1 MMLQPSFFDTEER
14 LKKLDQLGDPLKAIN
29 EVVDWRIFQPVL
41 KKGLNKVR
49 KNNAGRP
56 SYDALLMF
64 KMVILQ
70 SLYNLSDDQTE
81 YQTRDRLSFQRF
93 LGLDPESPVPDAKT
107 LWLFKESLKNKVMDE
122 TLFNAFGRYLEQL
135 GLTAQQGTVIDAR
148 IVPVPKQRNTF
159 EENQTLK
166 DGLIPSDWVKKP
178 HKLAQKDTQ
187 ARWTMKRKQ
196 SYYGYKNHIGVDVK
210 HKFIRRYSVTTAEV
224 HDSQVFETLLDEHNT
239 KRTIYADSAYR
250 SEEAEALLHNKGY
263 ISRVHHRAWGG
274 QSLTILQ
281 TRWNKARSKVRARV
295 EHVFGHQVQ
304 SMRQTLVH
312 GIGIERVRLKIG
324 IANLAYNMRRLTLWQ
339 VTYA

>member
-1 MMLQPSFFDTEER
+1 MT
-14 LKKLDQLGDPLKAIN
+14 
-29 EVVDWRIFQPVL
+29 
-41 KKGLNKVR
+41 KGLKKVR
-49 KNNAGRP
+49 KTKAGRP

-64 KMVILQ
+64 KMVVLQ
-70 SLYNLSDDQTE
+70 SLYNLGDDQTE
-81 YQTRDRLSFQRF
+81 YQVRDRLSFQRF
-93 LGLDPESPVPDAKT
+93 LGLAPESPVPDAKT
-107 LWLFKESLKNKVMDE
+107 LWLFKESLKKETLDE
-122 TLFNAFGRYLEQL
+122 TLFGAFGRYLEEL

-148 IVPVPKQRNTF
+148 IIPVPKQRNTL

-166 DGLIPSDWVKKP
+166 DGLLPSDWVKKP

-210 HKFIRRYSVTTAEV
+210 HKFIRRYAVTSAEV
-224 HDSQVFETLLDEHNT
+224 HDSQVFEPLLDESNT
-239 KRTIYADSAYR
+239 KRTVYADSAYR
-250 SEEAEALLHNKGY
+250 SEEAEALLQNKGY

-274 QSLTILQ
+274 QSLTTLQ

-304 SMRQTLVH
+304 SMRQTLVR
-312 GIGIERVRLKIG
+312 GIGLERMRMKIG

-339 VTYA
+339 IIET

>member
-1 MMLQPSFFDTEER
+1 MLQPSFFDTEER
-14 LKKLDQLGDPLKAIN
+14 LKKLDQHGDPLKAIN
-29 EVVDWRIFQPVL
+29 KVVDWHVFQPILTKGL
-41 KKGLNKVR
+41 KKAR
-49 KNNAGRP
+49 KTKAGRP

-64 KMVILQ
+64 KMVVLQ
-70 SLYNLSDDQTE
+70 SLYNLGDDQTE
-81 YQTRDRLSFQRF
+81 YQVRDRLSFQRF
-93 LGLDPESPVPDAKT
+93 LGLAPESPVPDAKT
-107 LWLFKESLKNKVMDE
+107 LWLFKESLKKETLDE
-122 TLFNAFGRYLEQL
+122 TLFGAFGRYLEEL

-148 IVPVPKQRNTF
+148 IIPVPKQRNTL

-166 DGLIPSDWVKKP
+166 DGLLPSDWVKKP

-210 HKFIRRYSVTTAEV
+210 HKFIRRYAVTSAEV
-224 HDSQVFETLLDEHNT
+224 HDSQVFEPLLDESNT
-239 KRTIYADSAYR
+239 KRTVYADSAYR
-250 SEEAEALLHNKGY
+250 SEEAEALLQNKGY

-274 QSLTILQ
+274 QSLTTLQ

-304 SMRQTLVH
+304 SMRQTLVR
-312 GIGIERVRLKIG
+312 GIGLERMRMKIG

-339 VTYA
+339 IIET

>member
-1 MMLQPSFFDTEER
+1 MLQPSFFDTEER
-14 LKKLDQLGDPLKAIN
+14 LKKLDQHGDPLKAIN
-29 EVVDWRIFQPVL
+29 EVVDWHVFPPIL
-41 KKGLNKVR
+41 TKGLKIAR
-49 KNNAGRP
+49 KTKAGRP

-70 SLYNLSDDQTE
+70 SLYNLGDDQTE
-81 YQTRDRLSFQRF
+81 YQVRDRLSFQRF
-93 LGLDPESPVPDAKT
+93 LGLEAESKVPDAKT
-107 LWLFKESLKNKVMDE
+107 LWLFKESLKKGMLDE
-122 TLFNAFGRYLEQL
+122 TLFGAFGRYLEQL

-148 IVPVPKQRNTF
+148 IIPVPKQRNTL

-210 HKFIRRYSVTTAEV
+210 HKFIRRYAVTSAEV
-224 HDSQVFETLLDEHNT
+224 HDSQVFEPLLDERNT
-239 KRTIYADSAYR
+239 KRTVYADSAYR
-250 SEEAEALLHNKGY
+250 SEEAEALLQEKGY

-274 QSLTILQ
+274 QSLTTLQ

-304 SMRQTLVH
+304 SMQQTLVR
-312 GIGIERVRLKIG
+312 GIGLERMRLKIG

-339 VTYA
+339 IVET

>member
-1 MMLQPSFFDTEER
+1 MLQPSFFDTEER
-14 LKKLDQLGDPLKAIN
+14 LKKLDQHGDPLKAIN
-29 EVVDWRIFQPVL
+29 EVVDWHVFQPILTKGL
-41 KKGLNKVR
+41 KKAR
-49 KNNAGRP
+49 KTKAGRP

-70 SLYNLSDDQTE
+70 SLYNLGDDQTE
-81 YQTRDRLSFQRF
+81 YQVRDRLSFQRF
-93 LGLDPESPVPDAKT
+93 LGLNPESPVPDAKT
-107 LWLFKESLKNKVMDE
+107 LWLFKESLKKETLDE
-122 TLFNAFGRYLEQL
+122 TLFGAFGRYLEQL

-148 IVPVPKQRNTF
+148 IIPVPKQRNTF

-166 DGLIPSDWVKKP
+166 DSLIPCDWVKKP

-210 HKFIRRYSVTTAEV
+210 HKFIRRYAVTSAEV
-224 HDSQVFETLLDEHNT
+224 HDSQVFEPLLDERNT
-239 KRTIYADSAYR
+239 TRTVYADSAYR
-250 SEEAEALLHNKGY
+250 SEEAEALLQKKGY

-274 QSLTILQ
+274 QSLTTLQ

-304 SMRQTLVH
+304 SMRQTLVR
-312 GIGIERVRLKIG
+312 GIGLERMRLKIG

-339 VTYA
+339 IIET